1 GHRAPEGE
9 VSAAAR
15 LGRAA
20 GWLRT
25 LGAGSRLGRCGHV
38 DRKMGLHGN
47 HTSELIFENCEVP
60 AENLIGE
67 EGLGYTAALKILAKG
82 RITLAARCVGSCE
95 KLVELSVSY
104 GKTRKTMKEMAVERF
119 YRDARITRIYEG
131 SSKIQ

>member
-1 GHRAPEGE
+1 MGSMSKGSKGI
-9 VSAAAR
+9 SAFAVE
-15 LGRAA
+15 
-20 GWLRT
+20 
-25 LGAGSRLGRCGHV
+25 SRFPGFRVGHV

-95 KLVELSVSY
+95 KLVELAVSY
-104 GKTRKTMKEMAVERF
+104 GKTRKTMGRPIVEH
-119 YRDARITRIYEG
+119 
-131 SSKIQ
+131 